1 MLLFFLRGLPFGL
14 TAAVM
19 PGPYQLFLFSEAAKH
34 GWRKTWPLA
43 FVPLLSDGPVI
54 LIVFA
59 ILSQVPEWFLTAL
72 KIVGG
77 LFILYLAYG
86 AFKAS
91 SQTLMLEGTKPT
103 QGLLK
108 GVAMNFFNPNP
119 WIFWSLTGVPILLEG
134 WRQAANHGV
143 SFIFG
148 FYTAMIPTLF
158 ALVVI
163 FAVAAHL
170 GPKVNQTL
178 QKIAALALAGFGI
191 YQLVQ
196 GITEAFQ
203 HFS

>member
-1 MLLFFLRGLPFGL
+1 MFLFFLRGLPFGL

-59 ILSQVPEWFLTAL
+59 ILSQVPNWFLIVL

-77 LFILYLAYG
+77 LFILYLAYS
-86 AFKAS
+86 AFKVS
-91 SQTLMLEGTKPT
+91 NQQLELDKAKPT
-103 QGLLK
+103 QGIFK
-108 GVAMNFFNPNP
+108 GVVMNFFNPNP

-134 WRQAANHGV
+134 FRQTASHGI
-143 SFIFG
+143 SFIAG
-148 FYTAMIPTLF
+148 FYTAMIPTLL

-163 FAVAAHL
+163 FATAAYL
-170 GPKVNQTL
+170 GPKVNQAL
-178 QKIAALALAGFGI
+178 QKVAALALAGFGI
-191 YQLVQ
+191 YQLIQ
-196 GITEAFQ
+196 GVMDIV
-203 HFS
+203 

>member
-1 MLLFFLRGLPFGL
+1 MLFFFLRGLPFGL

-59 ILSQVPEWFLTAL
+59 ILSQVPTWFLTVL

-91 SQTLMLEGTKPT
+91 SRQLELAEAQPA
-103 QGLLK
+103 QGILK
-108 GVAMNFFNPNP
+108 GIVMNFFNPNP

-134 WRQAANHGV
+134 ARQAASYGA
-143 SFIFG
+143 SFIVG

-178 QKIAALALAGFGI
+178 QRIAALALAGFGI
-191 YQLVQ
+191 YQLAQAMREV
-196 GITEAFQ
+196 F
-203 HFS
+203 

>member
-1 MLLFFLRGLPFGL
+1 MFLFFLRGLPFGL

-43 FVPLLSDGPVI
+43 FVPLLSDGPI
-54 LIVFA
+54 IVVVFL
-59 ILSQVPEWFLTAL
+59 ILSQVPDWFLTVL

-91 SQTLMLEGTKPT
+91 SQQINLENAKPS
-103 QGLLK
+103 QGLWK
-108 GVAMNFFNPNP
+108 GVLMNFFNPNP

-134 WRQAANHGV
+134 FREATSHGA
-143 SFIFG
+143 SFLLG
-148 FYTAMIPTLF
+148 FYTAMIPTLLV
-158 ALVVI
+158 LVVI
-163 FAVAAHL
+163 FATAAYL

-178 QKIAALALAGFGI
+178 QKVAALVLAGFGV
-191 YQLVQ
+191 YQLAQ
-196 GITEAFQ
+196 GVLALY
-203 HFS
+203 S

>member
-59 ILSQVPEWFLTAL
+59 ILSQVPDWFLTVL

-91 SQTLMLEGTKPT
+91 SQQLSLENAKPS
-103 QGLLK
+103 QGLWK
-108 GVAMNFFNPNP
+108 GVFMNFFNPNP

-134 WRQAANHGV
+134 FRQAASHGA
-143 SFIFG
+143 SFILG
-148 FYTAMIPTLF
+148 FYAAMIPTLLV
-158 ALVVI
+158 LVVI
-163 FAVAAHL
+163 FATAAYL
-170 GPKVNQTL
+170 GPKVNQNL
-178 QKIAALALAGFGI
+178 QKVAALALAGFGI

-196 GITEAFQ
+196 GFLEL
-203 HFS
+203 

>member
-19 PGPYQLFLFSEAAKH
+19 PGPYQLFLFSEAAQH

-59 ILSQVPEWFLTAL
+59 ILSQVPDWFLTVL

-86 AFKAS
+86 AFRAS
-91 SQTLMLEGTKPT
+91 NQQLTLSEAKPA

-108 GVAMNFFNPNP
+108 GIFMNFFNPNP

-134 WRQAANHGV
+134 FRQTANHGV
-143 SFIFG
+143 SFIAG
-148 FYTAMIPTLF
+148 FYAAMIPTLL

-163 FAVAAHL
+163 FATAAYL

-178 QKIAALALAGFGI
+178 QKVAALALAGFGI
-191 YQLVQ
+191 YQLIQ
-196 GITEAFQ
+196 GVMDVVR
-203 HFS
+203 

>member
-1 MLLFFLRGLPFGL
+1 MLFFFLRGLPFGL

-59 ILSQVPEWFLTAL
+59 ILSQVPDWFLTIL

-86 AFKAS
+86 AFRAS
-91 SQTLMLEGTKPT
+91 NQQLELSETKST
-103 QGLLK
+103 QGILK
-108 GVAMNFFNPNP
+108 GVVMNFFNPNP

-134 WRQAANHGV
+134 ARQAVSHGV
-143 SFIFG
+143 SFIVG
-148 FYTAMIPTLF
+148 FYAAMIPTLF

-163 FAVAAHL
+163 FAVTAHL
-170 GPKVNQTL
+170 GPKVNQRL
-178 QKIAALALAGFGI
+178 QKIAALALVGFGI
-191 YQLVQ
+191 YQFVR
-196 GITEAFQ
+196 GIAEIIW
-203 HFS
+203 S